1 MFDGRKSGDPA
12 WGVMAFRSRPL
23 AKPSLQKVFFAHGKE
38 LPNWKDVAKVRCE
51 GSERVQSGHRHRP
64 ISSIKTM
71 PTKRADDDI
80 LGLQEIFQIF

>member
-23 AKPSLQKVFFAHGKE
+23 AKPSLQKVFFAHAKE
-38 LPNWKDVAKVRCE
+38 LPNWKVAAKVRCE
-51 GSERVQSGHRHRP
+51 GSERVKSGHRHRP

-71 PTKRADDDI
+71 PHEDI
-80 LGLQEIFQIF
+80 LVLQEIFQKF